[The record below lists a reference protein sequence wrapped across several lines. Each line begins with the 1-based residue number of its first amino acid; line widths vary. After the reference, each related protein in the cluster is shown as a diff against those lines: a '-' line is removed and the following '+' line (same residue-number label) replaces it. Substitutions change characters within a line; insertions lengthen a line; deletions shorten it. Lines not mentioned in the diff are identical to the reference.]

1 MNITVTHK
9 LAKRLLE
16 AGEEPVS
23 GQQLAEEFGISRT
36 AIWKHMKELEEMGYE
51 IGSVRKKGYRI
62 EKSPDRLKGFA
73 IQAGLGTKRIG
84 QRITYLEQCA
94 STQIIA
100 HQLAQEGAPD
110 GTVVISELQTEG
122 RGRLSRKW
130 DSADGKG
137 IWMSVLLRPDVPP
150 HKAPQF
156 TLVTAVAVIRAIRKV
171 TGLEPAIKW
180 PNDILFGSK
189 KATGILTELQ
199 SDADGIQALIIG
211 IGINVNQETADFD
224 PEVRKIATSLYL
236 EAGKEVSRLELAQD
250 MLRSLEL
257 YTDLYI
263 AEGFTSLKHLWE
275 AHSATIGKAVRA
287 RMAKETLEG
296 IAEGITEDGVLQL
309 RTADGKLHGIYSAD
323 IEVKE

>member
-51 IGSVRKKGYRI
+51 IDSVRKKGYRVK
-62 EKSPDRLKGFA
+62 KSPDNLEAFSV
-73 IQAGLGTKRIG
+73 QTGLNTKKIG
-84 QRITYLEQCA
+84 GHITHLEQCA
-94 STQIIA
+94 STQIVA
-100 HQLAQEGAPD
+100 HKLAQEGAVD
-110 GTVVISELQTEG
+110 GTVVIAELQTEG
-122 RGRLSRKW
+122 RGRLMRKW
-130 DSADGKG
+130 DSAHGKG
-137 IWMSVLLRPDVPP
+137 IWMSIILRPNVPP

-156 TLVTAVAVIRAIRKV
+156 TLVAAVAVVRAIQQV
-171 TGLEPAIKW
+171 TGLEPMIKW
-180 PNDILFGSK
+180 PNDILFGAK

-211 IGINVNQETADFD
+211 IGVNVNQQLDDFD
-224 PEVRKIATSLYL
+224 PSVQDIATSLSL
-236 EAGKEVSRLELAQD
+236 ESGTVVNRRELAQEI
-250 MLRSLEL
+250 LRCLEL
-257 YTDLYI
+257 YTDMYI
-263 AEGFTSLKHLWE
+263 EHGFSPLKHLWE
-275 AHSATIGKAVRA
+275 GHSATIGKAVRA
-287 RMAKETLEG
+287 RMSRETLEG

-323 IEVKE
+323 IELK